1 MASTRAEVRRS
12 VFRLLGAIGVD
23 SPPIPVERVAEHL
36 GACVRS
42 VPLAGK
48 EALSGLLYR
57 AEGETIIG
65 VNKEHPETRRRFTI
79 AHEIGHLV
87 LHDRHPLH
95 IDRDFPVRLRDA
107 RSSQAVDPDEIAA
120 NAFAAELLM
129 PTAMVLGD
137 LEGQSV
143 DYEDEQA
150 IRHLADR
157 YKVSLQAM
165 IFRLVNLG
173 LLDQAPDFGA

>member
-12 VFRLLGAIGVD
+12 VVKLLNAIGVD
-23 SPPIPVERVAEHL
+23 SPPIPVERVAKHL
-36 GACVRS
+36 GARVSR
-42 VPLAGK
+42 VPLAGEK
-48 EALSGLLYR
+48 ALSGLLYR
-57 AEGETIIG
+57 AGGETIIG
-65 VNKEHPETRRRFTI
+65 VNKRHPAPRQRFTI

-87 LHDRHPLH
+87 LHDRDALH
-95 IDRDFPVRLRDA
+95 IDRGFPMRLRDA

-137 LEGQSV
+137 LEGQAV
-143 DYEDEQA
+143 DYEEEQA
-150 IRHLADR
+150 IRCLAER
-157 YKVSLQAM
+157 YEVSLQAM

-173 LLDQAPDFGA
+173 LLDQAPDFGV